1 MNSAAIIQPVQKA
14 GKHTGKNFGLNIPTD
29 NRYNYVDESF
39 VLNNLRRNC
48 ETVCG
53 LAAPR
58 TLNLIELSG
67 ELVENIAS
75 DLEFHLAIIARCRR
89 HSNGFQ
95 SLGDAGDDTQDK
107 VDETSL
113 RYAWAT
119 EILEWTD
126 CLKPT
131 VDDGGQ
137 YSGGSEHSS
146 DSQLTVWEA
155 NRITPSFEAFLLFVA
170 HYVKTYVEHDRS
182 VGKSM
187 SEDCRLILPV
197 IDEDI
202 DGEWT
207 EFNSADYVSSTALS
221 RIACGMFPISC
232 REETQVVSTYHNIIA
247 EVEIATDSDGL
258 DGAVQRLAESTR
270 VLFSNQLNRR
280 FAWGLTAS
288 SRTIHSYV
296 FGPDDIWQST
306 EMDITSAEGRQAFI
320 SLLVSWSLCPIDRL
334 GFDPSIR
341 YIVDKRVGDP
351 YLEIDV
357 HAKNESTGLM
367 HKHTY
372 YSNECIG
379 SADLLTGSRARYFAA
394 TSCPGMMNTPDLLVK
409 NMWTTFNSDSDVPES
424 SFLNTLHAEFDG
436 FSEFSGRFS
445 QLVTTGPVHFNQ
457 GGKLILDSTATAFA
471 GLLTTT
477 QEATNNSN
485 AAQISS
491 SSRARHHRRTVT
503 KWAGNMISAAANP
516 SQVVVAIADAM
527 VAVHKQAALVVLR
540 NCTSTANCVA
550 EVEPNPATSVISA
563 PAKRQRDN
571 EAYDRPTKRMRSK
584 ANHPVP

>member
-1 MNSAAIIQPVQKA
+1 MNSAATTQPVQKA
-14 GKHTGKNFGLNIPTD
+14 SKHTGKNFGLNIPTD

-39 VLNNLRRNC
+39 VQNNLRRNC
-48 ETVCG
+48 EAVCV

-58 TLNLIELSG
+58 TPSLIELSG

-75 DLEFHLAIIARCRR
+75 DLEFYLAIIARRR
-89 HSNGFQ
+89 WHSNGFQ
-95 SLGDAGDDTQDK
+95 SLGDAGDNTQDE
-107 VDETSL
+107 VNDTSL
-113 RYAWAT
+113 
-119 EILEWTD
+119 
-126 CLKPT
+126 
-131 VDDGGQ
+131 
-137 YSGGSEHSS
+137 SGGSEHSS

-197 IDEDI
+197 IDEDM

-207 EFNSADYVSSTALS
+207 EFNSADYVSLTALS
-221 RIACGMFPISC
+221 RIACGMFPISS
-232 REETQVVSTYHNIIA
+232 REERQVASTYHNIVA
-247 EVEIATDSDGL
+247 EVEIATDLDGL
-258 DGAVQRLAESTR
+258 DGAVQGLAESTR

-288 SRTIHSYV
+288 NRTIHSYV

-306 EMDITSAEGRQAFI
+306 EMDITSAKGRQAFI
-320 SLLVSWSLCPIDRL
+320 SLLVSWSLCPIDSL

-341 YIVDKRVGDP
+341 YVVDERVGDP

-372 YSNECIG
+372 YSNMCIG
-379 SADLLTGSRARYFAA
+379 STDQLTGSRARYFAT

-409 NMWTTFNSDSDVPES
+409 DMWTTFNSDS
-424 SFLNTLHAEFDG
+424 N
-436 FSEFSGRFS
+436 
-445 QLVTTGPVHFNQ
+445 LVTTGPVHFNQ

-503 KWAGNMISAAANP
+503 KWAGNMISVAANP

-527 VAVHKQAALVVLR
+527 VAAHKQAALVVLR

-550 EVEPNPATSVISA
+550 EVEPSPATSEISA

-571 EAYDRPTKRMRSK
+571 EAYDRPTKRMRLK
-584 ANHPVP
+584 ADHLVP

>member
-1 MNSAAIIQPVQKA
+1 MNSAATTQPVQKA
-14 GKHTGKNFGLNIPTD
+14 SKHTGKNFGLNIPTD

-39 VLNNLRRNC
+39 VQNNLRRNC
-48 ETVCG
+48 EAVCV

-58 TLNLIELSG
+58 TPS
-67 ELVENIAS
+67 
-75 DLEFHLAIIARCRR
+75 
-89 HSNGFQ
+89 
-95 SLGDAGDDTQDK
+95 DAGDNTQDE
-107 VDETSL
+107 VNDTSL
-113 RYAWAT
+113 
-119 EILEWTD
+119 
-126 CLKPT
+126 
-131 VDDGGQ
+131 
-137 YSGGSEHSS
+137 SGGSEHSS

-170 HYVKTYVEHDRS
+170 HYVKTYVKHDRS

-187 SEDCRLILPV
+187 SEDCRLTLPV
-197 IDEDI
+197 IDEDM

-207 EFNSADYVSSTALS
+207 EFNSADYVSLTALS
-221 RIACGMFPISC
+221 RIACGMFPISS
-232 REETQVVSTYHNIIA
+232 REERQVASTYHNIVA

-258 DGAVQRLAESTR
+258 DGAVQGLAESTR

-288 SRTIHSYV
+288 NRTIHSYV

-306 EMDITSAEGRQAFI
+306 EMDITSAKGRQAFI
-320 SLLVSWSLCPIDRL
+320 SLLVSWSLCPIDSL

-341 YIVDKRVGDP
+341 YVVDERVGDP

-372 YSNECIG
+372 YSNMCIG
-379 SADLLTGSRARYFAA
+379 STDQLTGSRARYFAT

-409 NMWTTFNSDSDVPES
+409 DI
-424 SFLNTLHAEFDG
+424 
-436 FSEFSGRFS
+436 EFSSRFS

-503 KWAGNMISAAANP
+503 KWAGNMISVAANP

-527 VAVHKQAALVVLR
+527 VAAHKQAALVVLR

-550 EVEPNPATSVISA
+550 EVEPSPATSEISA

-571 EAYDRPTKRMRSK
+571 EAYDRPTKRMRLK
-584 ANHPVP
+584 ADHLVP

>member
-1 MNSAAIIQPVQKA
+1 MNSAATTQPVQKA
-14 GKHTGKNFGLNIPTD
+14 SKHTGKNFGLNIPTD

-39 VLNNLRRNC
+39 VQNNLRRNC
-48 ETVCG
+48 EAVCV

-58 TLNLIELSG
+58 TPSLIELSG

-75 DLEFHLAIIARCRR
+75 DLEFYLAIIARRR
-89 HSNGFQ
+89 WHSNGFQ
-95 SLGDAGDDTQDK
+95 SLGDAGDNTQDE
-107 VDETSL
+107 VNDTSL
-113 RYAWAT
+113 
-119 EILEWTD
+119 
-126 CLKPT
+126 
-131 VDDGGQ
+131 
-137 YSGGSEHSS
+137 SGGSEHSS

-197 IDEDI
+197 IDEDM

-207 EFNSADYVSSTALS
+207 EFNSADYVSLTALS
-221 RIACGMFPISC
+221 RIACGMFPISS
-232 REETQVVSTYHNIIA
+232 REERQVASTYHNIVA

-258 DGAVQRLAESTR
+258 DGAVQGLAESTR

-288 SRTIHSYV
+288 NRTIHSYV

-306 EMDITSAEGRQAFI
+306 EMDITSAKGRQAFI
-320 SLLVSWSLCPIDRL
+320 SLLVSWSLCPIDSL

-341 YIVDKRVGDP
+341 YVVDERVGDP

-372 YSNECIG
+372 YSNMCIG
-379 SADLLTGSRARYFAA
+379 STDQLTGSRARYFAT

-409 NMWTTFNSDSDVPES
+409 DMWTTFNSDSNVPES
-424 SFLNTLHAEFDG
+424 SFLNTLHA
-436 FSEFSGRFS
+436 
-445 QLVTTGPVHFNQ
+445 
-457 GGKLILDSTATAFA
+457 
-471 GLLTTT
+471 
-477 QEATNNSN
+477 
-485 AAQISS
+485 
-491 SSRARHHRRTVT
+491 
-503 KWAGNMISAAANP
+503 
-516 SQVVVAIADAM
+516 
-527 VAVHKQAALVVLR
+527 
-540 NCTSTANCVA
+540 
-550 EVEPNPATSVISA
+550 
-563 PAKRQRDN
+563 
-571 EAYDRPTKRMRSK
+571 
-584 ANHPVP
+584 

>member
-1 MNSAAIIQPVQKA
+1 MNSAATTQPVQKA
-14 GKHTGKNFGLNIPTD
+14 SKHTGKNFGLNIPTD

-39 VLNNLRRNC
+39 VQNNLRRNC
-48 ETVCG
+48 EAVCV

-58 TLNLIELSG
+58 TPSLIELSG

-75 DLEFHLAIIARCRR
+75 DLEFYLAIIARRR
-89 HSNGFQ
+89 WHSNGFQ
-95 SLGDAGDDTQDK
+95 SLGDAGDNTQD
-107 VDETSL
+107 
-113 RYAWAT
+113 
-119 EILEWTD
+119 EWTG

-131 VDDGGQ
+131 VDDDGQ

-197 IDEDI
+197 IDEDM

-207 EFNSADYVSSTALS
+207 EFNSADYVSLTALS
-221 RIACGMFPISC
+221 RIACGMFPISS
-232 REETQVVSTYHNIIA
+232 REERQVASTYHNIVA

-258 DGAVQRLAESTR
+258 DGAVQGLAESTR

-288 SRTIHSYV
+288 NRTIHSYV

-306 EMDITSAEGRQAFI
+306 EMDITSAKGRQAFI
-320 SLLVSWSLCPIDRL
+320 SLLVSWSLCPIDSL

-341 YIVDKRVGDP
+341 YVVDERVGDP

-372 YSNECIG
+372 YSNMCIG
-379 SADLLTGSRARYFAA
+379 STDQLTGSRARYFAT

-409 NMWTTFNSDSDVPES
+409 DMWTTFNSDS
-424 SFLNTLHAEFDG
+424 N
-436 FSEFSGRFS
+436 
-445 QLVTTGPVHFNQ
+445 LVTTGPVHFNQ

-503 KWAGNMISAAANP
+503 KWAGNMISVAANP

-527 VAVHKQAALVVLR
+527 VAAHKQAALVVLR

-550 EVEPNPATSVISA
+550 EVEPSPATSEISA

-571 EAYDRPTKRMRSK
+571 EAYDRPTKRMRLK
-584 ANHPVP
+584 ADHLVP

>member
-1 MNSAAIIQPVQKA
+1 
-14 GKHTGKNFGLNIPTD
+14 
-29 NRYNYVDESF
+29 
-39 VLNNLRRNC
+39 
-48 ETVCG
+48 
-53 LAAPR
+53 
-58 TLNLIELSG
+58 
-67 ELVENIAS
+67 
-75 DLEFHLAIIARCRR
+75 
-89 HSNGFQ
+89 
-95 SLGDAGDDTQDK
+95 
-107 VDETSL
+107 
-113 RYAWAT
+113 
-119 EILEWTD
+119 
-126 CLKPT
+126 
-131 VDDGGQ
+131 
-137 YSGGSEHSS
+137 
-146 DSQLTVWEA
+146 
-155 NRITPSFEAFLLFVA
+155 
-170 HYVKTYVEHDRS
+170 
-182 VGKSM
+182 M

-197 IDEDI
+197 IDEDM

-207 EFNSADYVSSTALS
+207 EFNSADYVSLTALS
-221 RIACGMFPISC
+221 RIACGMFPISS
-232 REETQVVSTYHNIIA
+232 REERQVASTYHNIVA

-258 DGAVQRLAESTR
+258 DGAVQGLAESTR

-288 SRTIHSYV
+288 NRTIHSYV

-306 EMDITSAEGRQAFI
+306 EMDITSAKGRQAFI
-320 SLLVSWSLCPIDRL
+320 SLLVSWSLCPIDSL

-341 YIVDKRVGDP
+341 YVVDERVGDP

-372 YSNECIG
+372 YSNMCIG
-379 SADLLTGSRARYFAA
+379 STDQLTGSRARYFAT

-409 NMWTTFNSDSDVPES
+409 DMWTTFNSDSNFS
-424 SFLNTLHAEFDG
+424 S
-436 FSEFSGRFS
+436 RFS

-503 KWAGNMISAAANP
+503 KWAGNMISVAANP

-527 VAVHKQAALVVLR
+527 VAAHKQAALVVLR

-550 EVEPNPATSVISA
+550 EVESSPATSEISA

-571 EAYDRPTKRMRSK
+571 EAYDRPTKRMRLK
-584 ANHPVP
+584 ADHLVP